1 MHPPSTPMR
10 RFPARLP
17 QGWFVVAMACTAL
30 AGCAN
35 PGGGEPAG
43 PGSAPSPS
51 TTVPASGGPTS
62 DPAPDTGPWGAY
74 STEAEACAAVAGHVL
89 TLSVL
94 PSSLRVTSRVADVQR
109 VEDEVATMVATAPD
123 DLVAELSRI
132 QLLVDTYGEELAAEQ
147 SPTTAPTAA
156 PAQLNTPALEESLEE
171 VRGWLTDSCTDPANG
186 R

>member
-1 MHPPSTPMR
+1 M
-10 RFPARLP
+10 
-17 QGWFVVAMACTAL
+17 
-30 AGCAN
+30 
-35 PGGGEPAG
+35 
-43 PGSAPSPS
+43 
-51 TTVPASGGPTS
+51 
-62 DPAPDTGPWGAY
+62 
-74 STEAEACAAVAGHVL
+74 AGHVL

-171 VRGWLTDSCTDPANG
+171 IRGWLTDSCTDPENG